1 MPRHFTATTIV
12 LTTVVF
18 QSTTADRERAEHP
31 LGMQVNQALYTPI
44 SDILTSS
51 RRQLSVDIQL
61 TVQITVQ
68 KMITLDYQIYIV
80 EIAAF
85 INHGFIYIQARRNRS
100 GWLLPDQLLNLFA
113 YFNLKKNVNFLNQ
126 K

>member
-18 QSTTADRERAEHP
+18 QSTSADRERAEHP
-31 LGMQVNQALYTPI
+31 LGMRVNQALYTPI
-44 SDILTSS
+44 SDTSTSS

-61 TVQITVQ
+61 TVQTTVQ

-85 INHGFIYIQARRNRS
+85 INHGFISRPGGTDPVGYCRT
-100 GWLLPDQLLNLFA
+100 
-113 YFNLKKNVNFLNQ
+113 NF
-126 K
+126 